1 MPGVAPD
8 LARLVLYQVAWRRT
22 SQLTLRIS
30 VFEYEKTMGI
40 TLEGRVAGAWV
51 AELRRVW
58 VETAPL
64 LHSRKVV
71 IDLRNVTFAD
81 SAGTEALK
89 EIYSQ
94 THAKLLATSPWTEY
108 LAKEIRN
115 TTSEKANEEV
125 EHAKRA

>member
-1 MPGVAPD
+1 
-8 LARLVLYQVAWRRT
+8 
-22 SQLTLRIS
+22 
-30 VFEYEKTMGI
+30 MGI

-64 LHSRKVV
+64 LQLRKLI
-71 IDLRNVTFAD
+71 IDLRNVTYAD

-89 EIYSQ
+89 EIYLQ

-108 LAKEIRN
+108 LAEQIRK
-115 TTSEKANEEV
+115 TTSEEQNEEV